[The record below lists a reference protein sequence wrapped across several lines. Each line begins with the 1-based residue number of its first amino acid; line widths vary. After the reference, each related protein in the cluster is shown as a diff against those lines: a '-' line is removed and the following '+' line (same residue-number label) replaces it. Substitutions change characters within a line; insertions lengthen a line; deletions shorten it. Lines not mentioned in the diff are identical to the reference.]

1 MEKNKNKIWLF
12 IAVIALIGFVAVSC
26 DNGDNGNSHTHTPGA
41 AATCTTAQTCTECSA
56 VIQAATGHTPGV
68 TATCNTAQTCT
79 VCDTVIQAATGQHT
93 WGNWTVTSTTYPAQS
108 TKTCSCGETDGSP
121 RNTEVGDT
129 GPGGGKI
136 FYVLAEGFT
145 VTGEGLAHYLEI
157 APVDQGSLTWSS
169 TNVNVSGT
177 EQTIGN
183 GKANTAA
190 IIAAHSDDTTANNA
204 AKAAVAYNGGGKNDW
219 FLPSFRELEKIRE
232 LEFSQLSS
240 HFNISAAS
248 RYWASSQPSTGGANN
263 AHSVVSSG
271 SSATDS
277 SAKTTSLRVRAV
289 RTF

>member
-1 MEKNKNKIWLF
+1 MKNTKKLWL
-12 IAVIALIGFVAVSC
+12 IAIIALIGFVAVSC
-26 DNGDNGNSHTHTPGA
+26 DDGSDNDTTPTHTHTW
-41 AATCTTAQTCTECSA
+41 
-56 VIQAATGHTPGV
+56 V
-68 TATCNTAQTCT
+68 
-79 VCDTVIQAATGQHT
+79 
-93 WGNWTVTSTTYPAQS
+93 WTVTSTTYPAQS
-108 TKTCSCGETDGSP
+108 TKTCSCGETDGQP

-136 FYVLAEGFT
+136 FYVATTGFT
-145 VTGEGLAHYLEI
+145 VTGDSNTAYYLEI
-157 APVDQGSLTWSS
+157 APVDQGSITWSS

-177 EQTIGN
+177 LPEIGN

-190 IIAAHSDDTTANNA
+190 IIAAHSGDTAANNA
-204 AKAAVAYNGGGKNDW
+204 AKAAAAYNGGGKNDW

-240 HFNISAAS
+240 HFNIPAAS

-277 SAKTTSLRVRAV
+277 SAKTTSFRVRAV
-289 RTF
+289 RAF